1 MREPQSELVF
11 SDGWIAGLTPWRPC
25 FTVQNRDAGY
35 KTAHKAHYMTSM
47 DIGTDV
53 PAGFERLKRGG
64 PYMAN
69 LGDLYCSRADGAI
82 IIGMRITENHTNM
95 RGIAHGGMLASLAD
109 SALGL
114 GLTMY
119 CEGRQSFVTVNLST
133 DFVDAAR
140 PGDWVEAHVDIQ
152 KLGGRVA
159 FANCYLQVGSKR
171 ILRASGVFAVM
182 NALTPEQL
190 AKGY

>member
-1 MREPQSELVF
+1 
-11 SDGWIAGLTPWRPC
+11 
-25 FTVQNRDAGY
+25 
-35 KTAHKAHYMTSM
+35 MTST

-69 LGDLYCSRADGAI
+69 LGDLYCSREGGAI
-82 IIGMRITENHTNM
+82 VIGMRITENHTNM

-114 GLTMY
+114 GLTMH
-119 CEGRQSFVTVNLST
+119 CEGRQSFVTVNLNT
-133 DFVDAAR
+133 DFIEAAR

-159 FANCYLQVGSKR
+159 FANCQLQVRGKR

>member
-1 MREPQSELVF
+1 M
-11 SDGWIAGLTPWRPC
+11 TPHD
-25 FTVQNRDAGY
+25 QN
-35 KTAHKAHYMTSM
+35 TQ
-47 DIGTDV
+47 I
-53 PAGFERLKRGG
+53 PPGFERLKRGG

-69 LGDLYCSRADGAI
+69 LGELYCSRENGAI
-82 IIGMRITENHTNM
+82 IIAMRITEQHTNM
-95 RGIAHGGMLASLAD
+95 RGIAHGGMLTSLAD

-114 GLTMY
+114 GLTMH
-119 CEGRQSFVTVNLST
+119 CEGRQSFVTVNLGC

-159 FANCYLQVGSKR
+159 FANCFLQVGAKR

-182 NALTPEQL
+182 NALTAEQL
-190 AKGY
+190 ATGY